1 MADPKLH
8 PTEVEA
14 EANFARLP
22 KDVRDR
28 IRADGDAIGQ
38 RVINHLVQV
47 LIGVPGGGAP
57 AEEANHASGVAVLVG
72 ARPVFFT
79 AQHVLAKYRKRRQV
93 DEEVVFQ
100 VGNVSFDPEPRLLF
114 ESVEDDIVALGL
126 NISDQGRVPGYTWI
140 PDVWPPVPPSTGEF
154 VA

>member
-1 MADPKLH
+1 MREPGPH
-8 PTEVEA
+8 PTELEA
-14 EANFARLP
+14 EAHFAALP
-22 KDVRDR
+22 QHERDR

-47 LIGVPGGGAP
+47 LIGVPGGRAP

-79 AQHVLAKYRKRRQV
+79 AQHVLAKYRERRQA
-93 DEEVVFQ
+93 DEEIVFQ
-100 VGNVSFDPEPRLLF
+100 IGNVSFDPEPRLLF
-114 ESVEDDIVALGL
+114 ESVDDDIVALGL

-140 PDVWPPVPPSTGEF
+140 PDV
-154 VA
+154 